1 MSGPL
6 NLAFVPLKYL
16 IGALIAELASAL
28 FAGFRMASLSEIHFR
43 ATSFNF
49 DKCVISYGT
58 AKVKCNSAQI
68 LFEVGDVES

>member
-6 NLAFVPLKYL
+6 SLAFVPLKYL
-16 IGALIAELASAL
+16 IGALIAESASGLPAGFCLAS
-28 FAGFRMASLSEIHFR
+28 SSEIYLG
-43 ATSFNF
+43 ATSFNV

-68 LFEVGDVES
+68 LFEAGDVDS